1 MTSTASPA
9 HNVRLVLTTCGE
21 AEAAELARR
30 LLEERLVACVSAF
43 PVVSRYR
50 WDGKLQEDREVQLLL
65 KTSRENLQP
74 LLDDLARTHPYALP
88 EQLVLQADA
97 VGHYGAWLQ
106 ADAG

>member
-1 MTSTASPA
+1 MTSTASPLHA
-9 HNVRLVLTTCGE
+9 VRLVLTTCGE
-21 AEAAELARR
+21 AEAPELARR
-30 LLEERLVACVSAF
+30 LLEKKLVACVSTF

-50 WDGKLQEDREVQLLL
+50 WEGELREDREVQLLL

-74 LLDDLARTHPYALP
+74 LLDDLAQTHPYELP

-97 VGHYGAWLQ
+97 AGDYGAWLQ